1 MRKFV
6 RNTEARRASEE
17 PRVRFGLLSRAMQA
31 AIVVAALAA
40 ALFNHSK
47 VAAAQGDASTSESR
61 RDWEFYTEVKLAD
74 GDDSPWCDFVLGPS
88 VFDKAQLDLDDLRLY
103 DAAGREVHYALRVR
117 RAQAERQTI
126 AAREFNRTP
135 GPDGSREVSLDL
147 GDNPPP
153 HNEIE
158 LVTPGTRYR
167 RPVQVEG
174 SADNTEWRVLI
185 ERTYLLRFDHG
196 KDSLDVR
203 RLSYPDSRFRY
214 LRVRVF
220 PDPEVDREP
229 VELLDVKAF
238 RTVDVAGEPFSVP
251 ATVGAREA
259 VMGDG
264 GPGSAWILDLGAT
277 NVPCE
282 TLRVHVSDAEF
293 VRNYRVESLGPAGTV
308 RRFNPSISNGEWSR
322 RAGEPL
328 VPLEAKFGEQPVT
341 RLRLIVTDN
350 RNQPLTIDRAE
361 AVGSARQIVFARSG
375 VQSPIRLYFG
385 NPRAEPPNYDFARQL
400 PARLDPA
407 PARLTHADRQ
417 SNLEYV
423 PPPKP
428 LSERWPWLIYVV
440 LSGAALVLTG
450 LLVQLARMAIDQ
462 HDATRPIASSLD
474 T

>member
-1 MRKFV
+1 MTNLV
-6 RNTEARRASEE
+6 RNTEARRASED
-17 PRVRFGLLSRAMQA
+17 PRACFGLPSRAIRA
-31 AIVVAALAA
+31 AFFVATLAA
-40 ALFNHSK
+40 TFFAPSQTS
-47 VAAAQGDASTSESR
+47 AAQADGATAESR
-61 RDWEFYTEVKLAD
+61 RDWEFYTDVKLTD
-74 GDDSPWCDFVLGPS
+74 GDESPWCDFVLGPS
-88 VFDKAQLDLDDLRLY
+88 VFDRARLDLGDLRLY
-103 DAAGREVHYALRVR
+103 DAAGREVPYALRVR
-117 RAQAERQTI
+117 RTQAERQAI

-135 GPDGSREVSLDL
+135 GPDSSREVSLDL

-158 LVTPGTRYR
+158 LSTPGKRFR

-174 SADNTEWRVLI
+174 SADNNEWRVLI
-185 ERTYLLRFDHG
+185 ERAYLIRFDHG

-229 VELLDVKAF
+229 VELVDVKAF
-238 RTVDVAGEPFSVP
+238 RTVDVPGETFSVP
-251 ATVGAREA
+251 ATLGARED
-259 VMGDG
+259 VKGDG

-282 TLRVHVSDAEF
+282 TLRVQVGDAEF
-293 VRNYRVESLGPAGTV
+293 VRNYRVESLGSAGSF
-308 RRFNPSISNGEWSR
+308 RRTNPSISNGEWSR

-328 VPLEAKFGEQPVT
+328 VPLEARFGEQPIT
-341 RLRLIVTDN
+341 RFRLIVTDN

-361 AVGSARQIVFARSG
+361 AIGSARQIVFARSG
-375 VQSPIRLYFG
+375 VQSPVRLYFG

-400 PARLDPA
+400 PTRLDTV

-417 SNLEYV
+417 ANPDYV
-423 PPPKP
+423 PPPKA
-428 LSERWPWLIYVV
+428 LTERWPWLIYVV
-440 LSGAALVLTG
+440 LSAAALVLTG
-450 LLVQLARMAIDQ
+450 LLMQLARTAIAQ
-462 HDATRPIASSLD
+462 HDATHPADSVPV

>member
-1 MRKFV
+1 MTNLV
-6 RNTEARRASEE
+6 LNVEARRASEG
-17 PRVRFGLLSRAMQA
+17 PRSRFGLLSRAKWA
-31 AIVVAALAA
+31 AIVMAALAA
-40 ALFNHSK
+40 AIVSQSK
-47 VAAAQGDASTSESR
+47 VSAAQADGSTAESR
-61 RDWEFYTEVKLAD
+61 RDWEFYSEVKLPDA
-74 GDDSPWCDFVLGPS
+74 DDSPWCDFVLGPS
-88 VFDKAQLDLDDLRLY
+88 VFDKSGLDLGDLRLY
-103 DAAGREVHYALRVR
+103 DAAGREVPYALRVR
-117 RAQAERQTI
+117 RTQAERQAI

-158 LVTPGTRYR
+158 LVTPGTRFR

-174 SADNTEWRVLI
+174 SADNNEWRVLI
-185 ERTYLLRFDHG
+185 ERAYLLRFDHG
-196 KDSLDVR
+196 KDSLNVR
-203 RLSYPDSRFRY
+203 RLGYADSRFRY

-229 VELLDVKAF
+229 VELADVKAF
-238 RTVDVAGEPFSVP
+238 RTVDVPGETFSVP
-251 ATVGAREA
+251 ATVGARED

-282 TLRVHVSDAEF
+282 TLRVHVGDTEF
-293 VRNYRVESLGPAGTV
+293 VRNYRVESLGPVGTV

-328 VPLEAKFGEQPVT
+328 APLEAKFGEQPIT
-341 RLRLIVTDN
+341 RFRLIVTDN
-350 RNQPLTIDRAE
+350 RNQPVTIDRAE

-375 VQSPIRLYFG
+375 VQSPVRLYFG

-417 SNLEYV
+417 VNPDYV

-428 LSERWPWLIYVV
+428 LTERWPWLIYVV
-440 LSGAALVLTG
+440 LSAAALVLTG
-450 LLVQLARMAIDQ
+450 LLVQLARTAIAE
-462 HDATRPIASSLD
+462 HDARLASPE
-474 T
+474 TAI